1 LGELVAG
8 SVMGAMLVVT
18 TGCSWFT
25 AFVEQPKLDPWEA
38 VSFPG
43 KVLLPSR
50 GNPQNSVPI
59 TGTFVSGLQVSYA
72 PLPGTID
79 SMSAIQNPT
88 PPTGASLV
96 NGRKLYQINCAVCHG
111 EAGQGNGPATK
122 YGIFPIN
129 LTTDV
134 AKAYTDGYIYGM
146 IRNGRGSM
154 PTYNR
159 IEEMDRWD
167 LINYLRGLQGK
178 LAQPVPVGPVG
189 YPGQTGDALPLP
201 TVDAPTRPAPYTVAW
216 LDSARAIHAQTPGIK
231 ASIATAPP
239 KAAAKAPTQA
249 PAASSAGSPGASPAA
264 SPAATKP

>member
-1 LGELVAG
+1 MAG
-8 SVMGAMLVVT
+8 SVVAALLVVT

-25 AFVEQPKLDPWEA
+25 AFVQQPKLDPWDA

-111 EAGQGNGPATK
+111 VAGQGNGSATK

-134 AKAYTDGYIYGM
+134 AKGYTDGYIYGM

-154 PTYNR
+154 PPYNR

-201 TVDAPTRPAPYTVAW
+201 TGDAPTRPAPYTVAW
-216 LDSARAIHAQTPGIK
+216 LDSARVIHAQTPGSK
-231 ASIATAPP
+231 ASIAAAPAKQP
-239 KAAAKAPTQA
+239 AKASTPTPAAASPPASS
-249 PAASSAGSPGASPAA
+249 AASSAAA
-264 SPAATKP
+264 KQ

>member
-1 LGELVAG
+1 VRAEARWSVPGRLARSLGQAVSGVALT
-8 SVMGAMLVVT
+8 ATLVVT

-25 AFVEQPKLDPWEA
+25 AFVQQPKLDPWDA
-38 VSFPG
+38 VSYPG
-43 KVLLPSR
+43 NVLLPSR

-59 TGTFVSGLQVSYA
+59 TGMFVSGLQVSYA

-129 LTTDV
+129 LTTVV
-134 AKAYTDGYIYGM
+134 AKGYTDGYIYGM

-154 PTYNR
+154 PPYNR

-201 TVDAPTRPAPYTVAW
+201 TVDAPTRPSPYTVGW
-216 LDSARAIHAQTPGIK
+216 LDSARVIHAQTPGAK
-231 ASIATAPP
+231 PSVAAT
-239 KAAAKAPTQA
+239 
-249 PAASSAGSPGASPAA
+249 PGASSGASSTPA
-264 SPAATKP
+264 KP

>member
-1 LGELVAG
+1 MAG
-8 SVMGAMLVVT
+8 ALT
-18 TGCSWFT
+18 AATGCSWFT

-38 VSFPG
+38 VSYPG

-50 GNPQNSVPI
+50 GNPQSSVPI
-59 TGTFVSGLQVSYA
+59 TGTFVSALQVSYA

-88 PPTGASLV
+88 LPSEASLV

-111 EAGQGNGPATK
+111 VSGHGDGTATK

-201 TVDAPTRPAPYTVAW
+201 TVDAPTRPVPYSMAW
-216 LDSARAIHAQTPGIK
+216 LDSARVIRAQAPGTK
-231 ASIATAPP
+231 ASM
-239 KAAAKAPTQA
+239 Q
-249 PAASSAGSPGASPAA
+249 GASAKGGGA
-264 SPAATKP
+264 GQ